1 MRDRAAR
8 KRISGRR
15 TGGSGGATAGMPLRG
30 NAIALSLPICLLL
43 APHAVAAPESLDA
56 LGAPVARVEVVGLVP
71 FAGAASEARLLPY
84 AIQTLDREALRGAQG
99 GNLVET
105 MARRLHGVN
114 VNEIIGS
121 PFQVDLSYRGF
132 RASPL
137 LGTGQGLSVYLD
149 GVRINEPFGDVVNWD
164 MLPEAAIGRLW
175 LVPGSNPLYGLN
187 TLGGAIALETR
198 SGLAD
203 PGIEAA
209 LSFGEH
215 GRRRADL
222 AYGVRGADGWHGFAA
237 ATLFDEDGW
246 RDHSAGRL
254 GNLFL
259 KAGREG
265 RDTDWHVT
273 LLGGRSRMLGNGLVP
288 SYRLEDGERVPGL
301 YEDDRHAVYT
311 FPDRTRNR
319 LLQGAFRL
327 THRLGQGS
335 ELTASAY
342 ARNSRRD
349 TVGGDVG
356 DEYGDYVEDC
366 ADGFLPDG
374 SPVDADDCGLTQA
387 QGAALHP
394 ASLNTTSTRQR
405 GHGASIDLAHAL
417 GGHRVNLGATWD
429 RSRVRFAQ
437 YEQEALFTPDRG
449 VEADAGEEVEPM
461 SSVTGTARAL
471 GVYGAATLALAPATH
486 LTASLRYNHARVGN
500 TLTTEDGPKPHEAFT
515 YRRLNPSLG
524 LTHEN
529 GPLAWFANIA
539 QSNRVPTVIE
549 LGCADPDEPCRL
561 PVGLQSDPYLKQV
574 ISRTLEAGLR
584 GGGKRAGWSA
594 TLYRTVNRDDI
605 LFGRAGASRAGYF
618 SNFARTRHQGA
629 DLEAHGQWGAWR
641 ASADYSYLRATYD
654 ANGTLFTGARTVT
667 VGPGTPIAGLPRHT
681 LKLGLDWEAQP
692 GLVLGADL
700 QAVSRAALQG
710 NEDGLIADAEDD
722 EDARRGDWRIRG
734 HAVVNLHASWR
745 VRPGWELFARVGNLF
760 DRRYESF
767 GAIAVDMF
775 PEGRLLQPHAG
786 AVEPAHARFVAPGA
800 PRTFNAGVRYRF

>member
-1 MRDRAAR
+1 MSAR
-8 KRISGRR
+8 LI
-15 TGGSGGATAGMPLRG
+15 TGGA
-30 NAIALSLPICLLL
+30 LLL
-43 APHAVAAPESLDA
+43 ALGPDAAAAPGLDD
-56 LGAPVARVEVVGLVP
+56 LGPPIARVEVVGVVP
-71 FAGAASEARLLPY
+71 FAGGGNEARLLPY
-84 AIQTLDREALRGAQG
+84 AVQTLDREALRAAGG

-114 VNEIIGS
+114 VNEIVGS
-121 PFQVDLSYRGF
+121 PFQTDLTYRGF

-149 GVRINEPFGDVVNWD
+149 GVRVNEPFGDVVNWD
-164 MLPEAAIGRLW
+164 MLPEAAVKRLW

-187 TLGGAIALETR
+187 TLGGAIALETG

-203 PGIEAA
+203 PGLEAA

-222 AYGVRGADGWHGFAA
+222 AYGVRGQDGWHGFAA

-254 GNLFL
+254 GNLFV

-265 RDTDWHVT
+265 RDTDWQVT

-288 SYRLEDGERVPGL
+288 SYRDEDGQTEPGL
-301 YEDDRHAVYT
+301 YEDDRRAVYT

-327 THRLGQGS
+327 TQRLRPGS
-335 ELTASAY
+335 ELTASTY
-342 ARNSRRD
+342 ARSSRRD

-366 ADGFLPDG
+366 ADGFLADG
-374 SPVDADDCGLTQA
+374 SPRDPDECGFTREE
-387 QGAALHP
+387 GEGLHP

-405 GHGASIDLAHAL
+405 GHGASINLAQTVGNNL
-417 GGHRVNLGATWD
+417 FNLGATWD

-437 YEQEALFTPDRG
+437 FEQEAFFTLDRG
-449 VEADAGEEVEPM
+449 VEADDEEEREPM
-461 SSVTGTARAL
+461 SSVTGTANA
-471 GVYGAATLALAPATH
+471 YGLYAAGTLALTPATH
-486 LTASLRYNHARVGN
+486 LTASVRYNHARVGN
-500 TLTTEDGPKPHEAFT
+500 TLTTEDGPKPSETFT
-515 YRRLNPSLG
+515 YRRWNPSLG
-524 LTHEN
+524 ITHARGTLT
-529 GPLAWFANIA
+529 WFANAA

-549 LGCADPDEPCRL
+549 LGCADPEEPCRL

-574 ISRTLEAGLR
+574 VSRTVEAGLR
-584 GGGKRAGWSA
+584 GGAGRGGFSA

-605 LFGRAGASRAGYF
+605 LFGRAGLSRAGYF
-618 SNFARTRHQGA
+618 SNFARTRHEGM
-629 DLEAHGQWGAWR
+629 DLGVHGQRGAWR
-641 ASADYSYLRATYD
+641 ISADYSYLRATYD
-654 ANGTLFTGARTVT
+654 AGGTLFTGARTVT

-681 LKLGLDWEAQP
+681 AKLGLDWDLRP
-692 GLVLGADL
+692 GLVLGADV
-700 QAVSRAALQG
+700 QAVSHAAVQG
-710 NEDGLIADAEDD
+710 NEDGLIEDFEDD
-722 EDARRGDWRIRG
+722 DAARRADWSVRG
-734 HAVVNLHASWR
+734 HAVLNLHARWR
-745 VRPGWELFARVGNLF
+745 PAPGWEVFARVSNVL

-800 PRTFNAGVRYRF
+800 PRTVNAGVRYRF